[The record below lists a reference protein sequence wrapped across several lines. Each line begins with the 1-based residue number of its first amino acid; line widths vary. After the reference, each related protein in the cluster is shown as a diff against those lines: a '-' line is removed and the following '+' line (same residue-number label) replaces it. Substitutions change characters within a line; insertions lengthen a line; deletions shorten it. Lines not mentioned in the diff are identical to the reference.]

1 MEDSRMGHGRP
12 HKPWAEWSTG
22 SKVAVIVG
30 AVVIVPCLF
39 ALCGFVT
46 MWLWNAL
53 MPAIFNLPVIGFWQT
68 IGLLVLSQIF
78 FKGGHA
84 GRAARGRW
92 KKRQVWKRMREE
104 ESGTTSV

>member
-1 MEDSRMGHGRP
+1 MSSSEMEHGNR
-12 HKPWAEWSTG
+12 KPWSQWS
-22 SKVAVIVG
+22 VG
-30 AVVIVPCLF
+30 AKVGIVIGIAIGAPALF
-39 ALCGFVT
+39 TLFGAVT